1 MAEKLNIL
9 FDFDLVFKSSYD
21 NTYRTGLFNVEYNI
35 ITEML
40 KNYSDKFNFFATCK
54 CNEKIYN
61 NLVLKAFPEFKEIKF
76 LNIYSKKN
84 EFKKVVNFY
93 IINLKKNKTF
103 FSKIKII
110 FLKIYKITFSL
121 FKNKKEPN
129 IDFINIYQS
138 FFYKI
143 PDIIL
148 ENNKIKKFTI
158 LHDILPYTNPEY
170 FEKDT
175 KNYEKCKENFKD
187 KYLYFKDKD
196 INVFVVSQYTLNEVN
211 KNFPELKDTN
221 YILNLNSYNKDQY
234 NLIDKNK
241 IDKSILS
248 KYNIPENT
256 PYILSLSS
264 LNKRKNLPLLIDSFI
279 EFLEKNKDIKDLNLV
294 LAGLKGWMFDDIF
307 NSINNA
313 NKYKDRIILTGF
325 IDEKDINTIYNS
337 AYAFV
342 FPSLAEGF
350 GIPVLEAMACGV
362 PVISSNFTSLPEVYG
377 DSALSFNPTKKEE
390 LVECLEKIYND
401 KNFREDLIQKGL
413 NRVKEFS
420 WEKTT
425 KNMINEYLK

>member
-1 MAEKLNIL
+1 MVEKLNIL
-9 FDFDLVFKSSYD
+9 FDFDLIFKSSYD

-54 CNEKIYN
+54 CNAKIYN

-76 LNIYSKKN
+76 LNIYSKRN
-84 EFKKVVNFY
+84 EFKKVINFY
-93 IINLKKNKTF
+93 ITNLKKNRAF

-110 FLKIYKITFSL
+110 FLKLYKIAFSL

-143 PDIIL
+143 PDTIL
-148 ENNKIKKFTI
+148 KNNKIRKFTI

-170 FEKDT
+170 FEKDI
-175 KNYEKCKENFKD
+175 KNYEKCKENFKN

-211 KNFPELKDTN
+211 KNFPELKNTN
-221 YILNLNSYNKDQY
+221 YIVNLISYNKDQY
-234 NLIDKNK
+234 NLIGKNK
-241 IDKSILS
+241 IDKNILS

-264 LNKRKNLPLLIDSFI
+264 LNKRKNLAFLIDSFI

-294 LAGLKGWMFDDIF
+294 LAGPKGWMFDDIF
-307 NSINNA
+307 NSINNT

-325 IDEKDINTIYNS
+325 VDEKDINTIYNS

-342 FPSLAEGF
+342 FPTLAEGF
-350 GIPVLEAMACGV
+350 GLPVLEAMACGI
-362 PVISSNFTSLPEVYG
+362 PVLSSNLTSLPEVYG
-377 DSALSFNPTKKEE
+377 DAALSFNPTKKEE

-401 KNFREDLIQKGL
+401 KNFRENLIKKGL

>member
-1 MAEKLNIL
+1 M
-9 FDFDLVFKSSYD
+9 
-21 NTYRTGLFNVEYNI
+21 
-35 ITEML
+35 
-40 KNYSDKFNFFATCK
+40 
-54 CNEKIYN
+54 
-61 NLVLKAFPEFKEIKF
+61 
-76 LNIYSKKN
+76 
-84 EFKKVVNFY
+84 
-93 IINLKKNKTF
+93 
-103 FSKIKII
+103 
-110 FLKIYKITFSL
+110 
-121 FKNKKEPN
+121 
-129 IDFINIYQS
+129 
-138 FFYKI
+138 
-143 PDIIL
+143 
-148 ENNKIKKFTI
+148 
-158 LHDILPYTNPEY
+158 
-170 FEKDT
+170 
-175 KNYEKCKENFKD
+175 
-187 KYLYFKDKD
+187 
-196 INVFVVSQYTLNEVN
+196 VSQYTLNEVN

-337 AYAFV
+337 AYTFV
-342 FPSLAEGF
+342 FPSFAEGF
-350 GIPVLEAMACGV
+350 GLPVLEAMACGV

>member
-1 MAEKLNIL
+1 MAKKLNIL

-21 NTYRTGLFNVEYNI
+21 NSYRTGLFNVEYNI
-35 ITEML
+35 IIEML

-61 NLVLKAFPEFKEIKF
+61 DLVLKAFPEFKEIKF
-76 LNIYSKKN
+76 LNIYSKMENNKN
-84 EFKKVVNFY
+84 LINFY
-93 IINLKKNKTF
+93 IANLKKNKTF

-110 FLKIYKITFSL
+110 FLKLYKIIISL
-121 FKNKKEPN
+121 FSNKKEPN

-138 FFYKI
+138 FFYRM

-158 LHDILPYTNPEY
+158 LYDILPYTNPEY

-175 KNYEKCKENFKD
+175 KNYEKCKQNFKE

-196 INVFVVSQYTLNEVN
+196 ITIFVISQYTLDEVY
-211 KNFPELKDTN
+211 KNLPELKNSN
-221 YILNLNSYNKDQY
+221 YIVNLISYNTHQY

-241 IDKSILS
+241 INKSILS
-248 KYNIPENT
+248 KYNIPENI

-294 LAGLKGWMFDDIF
+294 LAGPKGWMFDDIF
-307 NSINNA
+307 NSVNNA
-313 NKYKDRIILTGF
+313 EKYKDRIILAGF

-342 FPSLAEGF
+342 FPTLAEGF
-350 GIPVLEAMACGV
+350 GLPVLEAMACGI
-362 PVISSNFTSLPEVYG
+362 PVLSSNLTSLPEVYG
-377 DSALSFNPTKKEE
+377 DADLSFNPTKKEE

-401 KNFREDLIQKGL
+401 KNFRENLIKKGL
-413 NRVKEFS
+413 NRGKEFS

>member
-248 KYNIPENT
+248 KYNIPQNT

-337 AYAFV
+337 AYTFV
-342 FPSLAEGF
+342 FPSFAEGF
-350 GIPVLEAMACGV
+350 GLPVLEAMACGV

>member
-21 NTYRTGLFNVEYNI
+21 NSYRTGLFNVEYNI
-35 ITEML
+35 LLEML

-61 NLVLKAFPEFKEIKF
+61 DLVLKAFPEFKEIKF
-76 LNIYSKKN
+76 LNIYSKRN

-110 FLKIYKITFSL
+110 FLKIYKIAFSL

-170 FEKDT
+170 FEEDS
-175 KNYEKCKENFKD
+175 KNYEKCRQNFKD

-196 INVFVVSQYTLNEVN
+196 INVFVISQYTLNEVN
-211 KNFPELKDTN
+211 KNLPELKNTN
-221 YILNLNSYNKDQY
+221 YIVNLISYNKNQY
-234 NLIDKNK
+234 FVIDKNK
-241 IDKSILS
+241 IDKNILS
-248 KYNIPENT
+248 KYNIPQNT

-264 LNKRKNLPLLIDSFI
+264 LNKRKNLPFLIDTFI
-279 EFLEKNKDIKDLNLV
+279 QFLEKNKNMKDLNLV
-294 LAGLKGWMFDDIF
+294 LAGPKGWMFDDIF
-307 NSINNA
+307 KSIDKA

-325 IDEKDINTIYNS
+325 VDEKDINTIYNS
-337 AYAFV
+337 AYTFI

-350 GIPVLEAMACGV
+350 GLPVLEAIACGV
-362 PVISSNFTSLPEVYG
+362 PVISSNSTSLPEVYG
-377 DSALSFNPTKKEE
+377 NCALSFNPVKKEE
-390 LVECLEKIYND
+390 LIECLEKIYND
-401 KNFREDLIQKGL
+401 KDFRENLIQKGL
-413 NRVKEFS
+413 NRIKEFS

-425 KNMINEYLK
+425 KNMINEYVK

>member
-1 MAEKLNIL
+1 MAEKLNVL

-21 NTYRTGLFNVEYNI
+21 NSYRTGLFNVEYNI
-35 ITEML
+35 LLEML

-76 LNIYSKKN
+76 LNIYSKRN

-93 IINLKKNKTF
+93 ISKFKRNKTF

-121 FKNKKEPN
+121 FKNKKKPN

-170 FEKDT
+170 FEEDS
-175 KNYEKCKENFKD
+175 KNYEKCRQNFKD

-196 INVFVVSQYTLNEVN
+196 INVFVISQYTLNEVN
-211 KNFPELKDTN
+211 KNLPELKNTN
-221 YILNLNSYNKDQY
+221 YIVNLISYNKNQY
-234 NLIDKNK
+234 FVIDKNK
-241 IDKSILS
+241 IDKNILS
-248 KYNIPENT
+248 KYNIPQNT

-264 LNKRKNLPLLIDSFI
+264 LNKRKNLPFLIDTFI
-279 EFLEKNKDIKDLNLV
+279 QFLEKNKNMKDLNLV
-294 LAGLKGWMFDDIF
+294 LAGPKGWMFDDIF

-337 AYAFV
+337 AYTFV
-342 FPSLAEGF
+342 FPSFAEGF
-350 GIPVLEAMACGV
+350 GLPVLEAMACGV
-362 PVISSNFTSLPEVYG
+362 PIISSNTTSLPEVYG

>member
-21 NTYRTGLFNVEYNI
+21 NSYRTGLFNVEYNI
-35 ITEML
+35 LLEML

-61 NLVLKAFPEFKEIKF
+61 DLVLKAFPEFKEIKF
-76 LNIYSKKN
+76 LNIYSKRN

-110 FLKIYKITFSL
+110 FLKIYKIAFSL

-170 FEKDT
+170 FEEDS
-175 KNYEKCKENFKD
+175 KNYEKCRQNFKD

-196 INVFVVSQYTLNEVN
+196 INVFVISQYTLNEVN
-211 KNFPELKDTN
+211 KNLPELKNTN
-221 YILNLNSYNKDQY
+221 YIVNLISYNKNQY
-234 NLIDKNK
+234 FVIDKNK
-241 IDKSILS
+241 IDKNILS
-248 KYNIPENT
+248 KYNIPQNT
-256 PYILSLSS
+256 SYILSLSS
-264 LNKRKNLPLLIDSFI
+264 LNKRKNLPFLIDTFI
-279 EFLEKNKDIKDLNLV
+279 QFLEKNKNIKDLNLV
-294 LAGLKGWMFDDIF
+294 LAGPKGWMFDDIF

-313 NKYKDRIILTGF
+313 EKYKDRIILTGF
-325 IDEKDINTIYNS
+325 VDEKDINIIYNL

-350 GIPVLEAMACGV
+350 GIPVLEAMACGI
-362 PVISSNFTSLPEVYG
+362 PVLSSNLTSLPEVYG
-377 DSALSFNPTKKEE
+377 DAALSFNPTKKEE

-401 KNFREDLIQKGL
+401 KDFRENLIQKGL
-413 NRVKEFS
+413 NRVKKFS

-425 KNMINEYLK
+425 KNIINEYLK

>member
-76 LNIYSKKN
+76 LNIYSKRN

-211 KNFPELKDTN
+211 KNCPELKDTN
-221 YILNLNSYNKDQY
+221 YILNLSSYNKDQY

-325 IDEKDINTIYNS
+325 VDEKDINIIYNS

-350 GIPVLEAMACGV
+350 GLPVLEAMACGV
-362 PVISSNFTSLPEVYG
+362 PIISSNTTSLPEVYG

>member
-21 NTYRTGLFNVEYNI
+21 NTYRIGLFNVEYNI
-35 ITEML
+35 VTEML

-54 CNEKIYN
+54 CNERIYN
-61 NLVLKAFPEFKEIKF
+61 DLVLKAFPEFKEIKF
-76 LNIYSKKN
+76 LNIYSKRN

-129 IDFINIYQS
+129 IDFIKIYQS

-211 KNFPELKDTN
+211 KNFPELKNTN
-221 YILNLNSYNKDQY
+221 YIVNLISYNKDQY
-234 NLIDKNK
+234 NLIGKNK
-241 IDKSILS
+241 IDKNILS

-279 EFLEKNKDIKDLNLV
+279 EFLERNQDIKDLNLV
-294 LAGLKGWMFDDIF
+294 LAGPKGWMFDDIF
-307 NSINNA
+307 NSVNNA
-313 NKYKDRIILTGF
+313 EKYKDRIILTGF

-337 AYAFV
+337 ANIFV
-342 FPSLAEGF
+342 FPSLSEGF
-350 GIPVLEAMACGV
+350 GLPVLEAMACGV

>member
-21 NTYRTGLFNVEYNI
+21 NTYRTGLFNVEYNV

-54 CNEKIYN
+54 CSEKIYN
-61 NLVLKAFPEFKEIKF
+61 DLVLKAFPEFKEIKF
-76 LNIYSKKN
+76 LNIYSKIN
-84 EFKKVVNFY
+84 EFKKVINFY
-93 IINLKKNKTF
+93 IANLKKNKTF

-110 FLKIYKITFSL
+110 FLKLYKIIASL

-138 FFYKI
+138 FFYQI
-143 PDIIL
+143 PDIVL
-148 ENNKIKKFTI
+148 ENKNIKKFTI
-158 LHDILPYTNPEY
+158 LHDIIPYTNPEY
-170 FEKDT
+170 CEKNPNKFEK
-175 KNYEKCKENFKD
+175 CRQNFKD

-196 INVFVVSQYTLNEVN
+196 INVFVISQYTLNEVN
-211 KNFPELKDTN
+211 KNLPELKNTN
-221 YILNLNSYNKDQY
+221 YIVNLISYNKNQY
-234 NLIDKNK
+234 FVIDKNK
-241 IDKSILS
+241 IDKNILS

-279 EFLEKNKDIKDLNLV
+279 EFLEKNQDIKDLNLV
-294 LAGLKGWMFDDIF
+294 LAGPKGWMFDDIF

-342 FPSLAEGF
+342 FPSLSEGF
-350 GIPVLEAMACGV
+350 GIPVLEAMACGL

-401 KNFREDLIQKGL
+401 KNFRENLIQKGL
-413 NRVKEFS
+413 NRAKEFS

>member
-54 CNEKIYN
+54 SNEKIYN
-61 NLVLKAFPEFKEIKF
+61 DLVLKAFPEFKEIKF
-76 LNIYSKKN
+76 LNIYSKMENNKN
-84 EFKKVVNFY
+84 LINFY
-93 IINLKKNKTF
+93 IANLKKNKTF

-110 FLKIYKITFSL
+110 FLKLYKIIISL
-121 FKNKKEPN
+121 FSNKKEPN

-138 FFYKI
+138 FFYQI
-143 PDIIL
+143 PDIVL
-148 ENNKIKKFTI
+148 ENKNIKKFTI
-158 LHDILPYTNPEY
+158 LHDIIPYTNPEY
-170 FEKDT
+170 CEKNPNKFEK
-175 KNYEKCKENFKD
+175 CRQNFKD

-221 YILNLNSYNKDQY
+221 YILNLISYNKDQY

-279 EFLEKNKDIKDLNLV
+279 EFLEKNQDIKDLNLV
-294 LAGLKGWMFDDIF
+294 LAGPKGWMFDDIF
-307 NSINNA
+307 NNINNA
-313 NKYKDRIILTGF
+313 EKYKDRIVLTGF

-337 AYAFV
+337 ANIFV
-342 FPSLAEGF
+342 FPSLLEGF
-350 GIPVLEAMACGV
+350 GLPVLEAMACGV

-413 NRVKEFS
+413 SRVKEFS

>member
-54 CNEKIYN
+54 CNEKIYS
-61 NLVLKAFPEFKEIKF
+61 NLVLKTFPEFKEIKF
-76 LNIYSKKN
+76 LNIYSKRN

-93 IINLKKNKTF
+93 ISKFKRNKTF

-196 INVFVVSQYTLNEVN
+196 INVFVISQYTLNEVN

-221 YILNLNSYNKDQY
+221 YIVNLISYNKNQY
-234 NLIDKNK
+234 FVIDKNK

-264 LNKRKNLPLLIDSFI
+264 LNKRKNLPFLIDTFI
-279 EFLEKNKDIKDLNLV
+279 QFLEKNKNMKDLNLV
-294 LAGLKGWMFDDIF
+294 LAGPKGWMFDDIF

-313 NKYKDRIILTGF
+313 NKYKDRIIPTGF

-337 AYAFV
+337 AYTFV
-342 FPSLAEGF
+342 FPSFAEGF
-350 GIPVLEAMACGV
+350 GLPVLEAMACGV
-362 PVISSNFTSLPEVYG
+362 PIISSNATSLPEVYG

>member
-21 NTYRTGLFNVEYNI
+21 NSYRTGLFNVEYNI
-35 ITEML
+35 LLEML

-61 NLVLKAFPEFKEIKF
+61 DLVLKAFPEFKEIKF
-76 LNIYSKKN
+76 LNIYSKRN

-110 FLKIYKITFSL
+110 FLKIYKIAFSL

-170 FEKDT
+170 FEEDS
-175 KNYEKCKENFKD
+175 KNYEKCRQNFKD

-196 INVFVVSQYTLNEVN
+196 INVFVISQYTLNEVN
-211 KNFPELKDTN
+211 KNLPELKNTN
-221 YILNLNSYNKDQY
+221 YIVNLISYNKNQY
-234 NLIDKNK
+234 FVIDKNK
-241 IDKSILS
+241 IDKNILS
-248 KYNIPENT
+248 KYNIPQNT
-256 PYILSLSS
+256 SYILSLSS
-264 LNKRKNLPLLIDSFI
+264 LNKRKNLPFLIDTFI
-279 EFLEKNKDIKDLNLV
+279 QFLEKNKNIKDLNLV
-294 LAGLKGWMFDDIF
+294 LAGPKGWMFDDIF

-313 NKYKDRIILTGF
+313 EKYKDRIILTGF
-325 IDEKDINTIYNS
+325 VDEKDINIIYNL

-350 GIPVLEAMACGV
+350 GIPVLEAMACGI
-362 PVISSNFTSLPEVYG
+362 PVLSSNLTSLPEVYG
-377 DSALSFNPTKKEE
+377 DAALSFNPTKKEE

-401 KNFREDLIQKGL
+401 KDFRENLIQKGL
-413 NRVKEFS
+413 NRVKKFS